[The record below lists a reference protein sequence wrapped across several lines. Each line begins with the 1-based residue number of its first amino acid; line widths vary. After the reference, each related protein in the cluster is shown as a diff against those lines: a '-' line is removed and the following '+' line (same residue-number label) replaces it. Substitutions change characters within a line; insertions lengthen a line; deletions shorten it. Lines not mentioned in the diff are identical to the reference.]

1 MSRKVLCLTS
11 VPLRVWLRLWS
22 AQLGVAAYLA
32 YKGELT
38 YAAVLLG
45 LILPQMFFQA
55 KYLLKDP
62 IEYDVKYQ
70 VRLHWENGLRKGQA
84 IPEDYCH

>member
-1 MSRKVLCLTS
+1 
-11 VPLRVWLRLWS
+11 
-22 AQLGVAAYLA
+22 VAAYLA

-70 VRLHWENGLRKGQA
+70 VRLQWKIGRKGGQA
-84 IPEDYCH
+84 IPDDYCH

>member
-1 MSRKVLCLTS
+1 M
-11 VPLRVWLRLWS
+11 
-22 AQLGVAAYLA
+22 AAYLA

-70 VRLHWENGLRKGQA
+70 VRLQGRLEEREDRRHPRITA
-84 IPEDYCH
+84 IKTSVFGPPTGARREISASE